1 MAVRQGV
8 EAERDQS
15 RKLDSEMPCRG
26 LGERRRGVRAGV
38 FRTKST
44 EFSDA

>member
-1 MAVRQGV
+1 M

-15 RKLDSEMPCRG
+15 RKLDSEMACRG
-26 LGERRRGVRAGV
+26 LGEQRGGVRADV